1 MSGLSTNQRGMRK
14 RMLERLGLKAGRPIS
29 PSTGR
34 MRLRSLRAG
43 ETPRPWFGSRIAVGD
58 LKNEVAA
65 AAVAAAVEPASS
77 WLEQA
82 RHRPSASRTRVVWL
96 HWLLTQ
102 SFSRVIAKTNKSD
115 TCHASPAAASLPPRP
130 ANASQ
135 ASAVHQAGRRRV
147 SSVQCAVCPLVGLRR
162 ENVCSSSL
170 RIDRLIA
177 VSARHKRQS
186 TRNHNHLT
194 SRTLLKSNT
203 KRL

>member
-1 MSGLSTNQRGMRK
+1 
-14 RMLERLGLKAGRPIS
+14 MLERLGLIAGRPIS
-29 PSTGR
+29 PSTEKT
-34 MRLRSLRAG
+34 RLRSLRSG

-82 RHRPSASRTRVVWL
+82 SSSTVCLPRTRVV
-96 HWLLTQ
+96 WLLTQ

>member
-82 RHRPSASRTRVVWL
+82 SSSTVCLPRTRVV
-96 HWLLTQ
+96 WLLTQ

-115 TCHASPAAASLPPRP
+115 TRHRVTSRRLAPRP

-147 SSVQCAVCPLVGLRR
+147 SSVQCAVCPLGLIEESVR
-162 ENVCSSSL
+162 SL
-170 RIDRLIA
+170 RIDRLLQ
-177 VSARHKRQS
+177 SA
-186 TRNHNHLT
+186 
-194 SRTLLKSNT
+194 
-203 KRL
+203 